1 MLMNQMFWDLMENA
15 SMIIEWVSFYLI
27 ISQFSPKKRKNK
39 QEVYSFIV
47 IIIFSILLKVLNVY
61 PNERIVICFFIGL
74 IYYKFNFKVN
84 NIKCIMI
91 SLIFWLFML
100 TVEALS
106 ISFIVKINSL
116 VNVSELLG
124 KNIYRMETMILS
136 KVILISLIMV
146 VRCLKF
152 RVDIGKGDFIYIL
165 TPIATNI
172 IIILIIFG
180 YAFKGGREG
189 FGDNVSIF
197 FVSILLLLSNMS
209 LMFIVSKI
217 IKNNK
222 LKLENEFIKDK
233 LEIEYKYYSNLKD
246 NQEKVKRL
254 YHDIKNHIACIEGNN
269 KETGIRK
276 KYIDSL
282 NSEIDKLN
290 LGFNTGNEVLDV
302 ILNNKREKCMENNIS
317 LKVFIDF
324 SKVNFI
330 EYFDICTIFSNC
342 IDNAI
347 EACKKIKDNNRYIS
361 LKGNCVNNFY
371 VIKIENSKTNKV
383 KKLNGDFL
391 TDKKDKFLHGIG
403 LKNIRLALEKYNG
416 EIIIEPLDDKFILKI
431 LIPINQEKEA

>member
-1 MLMNQMFWDLMENA
+1 M
-15 SMIIEWVSFYLI
+15 
-27 ISQFSPKKRKNK
+27 
-39 QEVYSFIV
+39 
-47 IIIFSILLKVLNVY
+47 
-61 PNERIVICFFIGL
+61 FFIGL

-172 IIILIIFG
+172 IIILVIFG

-233 LEIEYKYYSNLKD
+233 LEMEYKYYSNLKD

-276 KYIDSL
+276 
-282 NSEIDKLN
+282 
-290 LGFNTGNEVLDV
+290 
-302 ILNNKREKCMENNIS
+302 NI
-317 LKVFIDF
+317 
-324 SKVNFI
+324 
-330 EYFDICTIFSNC
+330 
-342 IDNAI
+342 
-347 EACKKIKDNNRYIS
+347 
-361 LKGNCVNNFY
+361 
-371 VIKIENSKTNKV
+371 
-383 KKLNGDFL
+383 
-391 TDKKDKFLHGIG
+391 
-403 LKNIRLALEKYNG
+403 
-416 EIIIEPLDDKFILKI
+416 
-431 LIPINQEKEA
+431 

>member
-1 MLMNQMFWDLMENA
+1 MLMDKMFWDFMENA
-15 SMIIEWVSFYLI
+15 SMVIEWISFYLI

-39 QEVYSFIV
+39 QEIFSFIV
-47 IIIFSILLKVLNVY
+47 VITFSILLKILNVY
-61 PNERIVICFFIGL
+61 PNERIILCFLIGL
-74 IYYKFNFKVN
+74 VYYKLNFKVN
-84 NIKCIMI
+84 SIKCIMI
-91 SLIFWLFML
+91 SLIFWLFLL

-106 ISFIVKINSL
+106 ISFIVKINNL
-116 VNVSELLG
+116 VSISELLG
-124 KNIYRMETMILS
+124 RNIYRLETMILS

-172 IIILIIFG
+172 IIILVIFG
-180 YAFKGGREG
+180 YAFKGGREDYG
-189 FGDNVSIF
+189 ENATIF

-233 LEIEYKYYSNLKD
+233 LEMEYK
-246 NQEKVKRL
+246 
-254 YHDIKNHIACIEGNN
+254 GNN

-282 NSEIDKLN
+282 NLEIDKLN

-302 ILNNKREKCMENNIS
+302 ILNNKREKCVENNIS

-347 EACKKIKDNNRYIS
+347 EACKKIKDNNNRYIS
-361 LKGNCVNNFY
+361 LKCNCVNNFY
-371 VIKIENSKTNKV
+371 IIKIENSKTNKI

-403 LKNIRLALEKYNG
+403 LKNIKLALEKYNG
-416 EIIIEPLDDKFILKI
+416 EITIEPSEDKFILKM